1 MRPYQ
6 QLKARRL
13 CVKIIHMR
21 VLIRLSDVELIN
33 WIHAILL
40 NNRQNIWPIE
50 RNTVYDISE

>member
-6 QLKARRL
+6 QLKARHL
-13 CVKIIHMR
+13 CVKIIHVR
-21 VLIRLSDVELIN
+21 VLIHLNDVELTN
-33 WIHAILL
+33 WIYAIL